1 MRITTKDLVARCA
14 KNRTEQK
21 RKEKKRKEKKGRNSL
36 ANMWLCVHNQLKK
49 TYAQSKETLEKVAGK
64 SLT

>member
-1 MRITTKDLVARCA
+1 VARCA
-14 KNRTEQK
+14 KNRA
-21 RKEKKRKEKKGRNSL
+21 EKKRKEKEERKGRNSL

>member
-1 MRITTKDLVARCA
+1 MRINKRFGGKVC
-14 KNRTEQK
+14 KEQS
-21 RKEKKRKEKKGRNSL
+21 RKEKKRKRRKEKKGRNSL